1 MTSKKVQKGVGRT
14 EEIVPETTLI
24 TSGEL
29 VSQGEPFR
37 FPPGADFDVIGGL
50 PRTLFCPFATKIPFS
65 RGAFQHAIKAYLAK
79 HEQKPTFPLSWK

>member
-1 MTSKKVQKGVGRT
+1 MSSKKVQKGVSRT

-37 FPPGADFDVIGGL
+37 FPPGGDFDVIGGL
-50 PRTLFCPFATKIPFS
+50 PWTLFGPFATV
-65 RGAFQHAIKAYLAK
+65 
-79 HEQKPTFPLSWK
+79 